1 MTFEDYLPYYKR
13 NLRIAGP
20 VVLSQLG
27 GSITQLADNIMV
39 GHLGT
44 VELAAVSFANTI
56 FIIGMLFS
64 IGITMASTPLIGQA
78 YVQGEHTKLTSYLQ
92 NSLLQV
98 ILTAIVISA
107 LLFALYPFMDD
118 MGQEPDVVKLAKPY
132 YILLVIS
139 LFPFL
144 IFCFFKQFLEGLGS
158 TKHAMIITIICN
170 IVNIVLNYF
179 LIFGNYGFPKWG
191 IIGAGVATLLSR
203 VLMPIMFLIIIR
215 KKTDWWMFFNRFGKK
230 VFSFKVLR
238 ELHSLGLPIAGQ
250 MVLEISAFAF
260 SAIMVG
266 WLGAVPL
273 ASHQIAQNISTIAFM
288 VVLGISTATTIRVSH
303 QLGLRD
309 FKALRMAASASI
321 HLCLATNFILGLLIL
336 SFRYI
341 IPIAFTEDAA
351 VIELAAQLLL
361 FVGLFQLFDGMQSV
375 GIGILRGLTDVKRP
389 VIYAF
394 ISYICIN
401 LPIGYIFAFVFKMG
415 AAGIWLGF
423 VFGLGVAAIL
433 FHIRYRKRINELES
447 AYYKTC

>member
-179 LIFGNYGFPKWG
+179 LIFGTYGFPKWG

-203 VLMPIMFLIIIR
+203 VLMPIMF
-215 KKTDWWMFFNRFGKK
+215 
-230 VFSFKVLR
+230 
-238 ELHSLGLPIAGQ
+238 
-250 MVLEISAFAF
+250 
-260 SAIMVG
+260 
-266 WLGAVPL
+266 
-273 ASHQIAQNISTIAFM
+273 
-288 VVLGISTATTIRVSH
+288 
-303 QLGLRD
+303 
-309 FKALRMAASASI
+309 
-321 HLCLATNFILGLLIL
+321 
-336 SFRYI
+336 
-341 IPIAFTEDAA
+341 
-351 VIELAAQLLL
+351 
-361 FVGLFQLFDGMQSV
+361 
-375 GIGILRGLTDVKRP
+375 
-389 VIYAF
+389 
-394 ISYICIN
+394 
-401 LPIGYIFAFVFKMG
+401 
-415 AAGIWLGF
+415 
-423 VFGLGVAAIL
+423 
-433 FHIRYRKRINELES
+433 
-447 AYYKTC
+447 

>member
-27 GSITQLADNIMV
+27 SSITQLADNIMV

-179 LIFGNYGFPKWG
+179 LIFGTYGFPKWG

>member
-179 LIFGNYGFPKWG
+179 LIFGTYGFPKWG

>member
-27 GSITQLADNIMV
+27 SSITQLADNIMV

-179 LIFGNYGFPKWG
+179 LIFGTYGFPKWG

-341 IPIAFTEDAA
+341 IPMAFTEDAA

-361 FVGLFQLFDGMQSV
+361 FAGLFQLSDGMQSV

>member
-118 MGQEPDVVKLAKPY
+118 MGQEADVVKLAKPY

-179 LIFGNYGFPKWG
+179 LIFGTYGFPKWG

-273 ASHQIAQNISTIAFM
+273 ASHQIAQNISNMAFM

-341 IPIAFTEDAA
+341 IPMAFTEDAA

-433 FHIRYRKRINELES
+433 FHIRYRKRISELES

>member
-179 LIFGNYGFPKWG
+179 LIFGTYGFPKWG

-433 FHIRYRKRINELES
+433 FHIRYRKRINEL
-447 AYYKTC
+447 

>member
-179 LIFGNYGFPKWG
+179 LIFGTYGFPKWG
-191 IIGAGVATLLSR
+191 IIGAGVATLVSR

>member
-179 LIFGNYGFPKWG
+179 LIFGTYGFPKWG

-375 GIGILRGLTDVKRP
+375 GIGILRGLIDVKRP

>member
-1 MTFEDYLPYYKR
+1 
-13 NLRIAGP
+13 
-20 VVLSQLG
+20 
-27 GSITQLADNIMV
+27 MV

-107 LLFALYPFMDD
+107 LLFALYSFMDD
-118 MGQEPDVVKLAKPY
+118 MGQEADVVELAKPY

-179 LIFGNYGFPKWG
+179 LIFGTYGFPKWG

-215 KKTDWWMFFNRFGKK
+215 KKQIGGCSLVGSAK

-288 VVLGISTATTIRVSH
+288 AVLGISTATTIRVSH

-341 IPIAFTEDAA
+341 IPMAFTEDAA

-361 FVGLFQLFDGMQSV
+361 FVGLFQLFDGIQSV
-375 GIGILRGLTDVKRP
+375 GIGILRGLTDVKR
-389 VIYAF
+389 
-394 ISYICIN
+394 
-401 LPIGYIFAFVFKMG
+401 L
-415 AAGIWLGF
+415 
-423 VFGLGVAAIL
+423 
-433 FHIRYRKRINELES
+433 
-447 AYYKTC
+447 